1 MQQLNPDSMTA
12 IQPELTSG
20 ENFIW
25 AGRPSGSVIFHKE
38 DAFLVPFSLLWGGF
52 AIFWELGVA
61 GYWGSGARSGN
72 GAAI

>member
-38 DAFLVPFSLLWGGF
+38 DAFLVPFSLLWARFDFGSLF
-52 AIFWELGVA
+52 SRILG
-61 GYWGSGARSGN
+61 
-72 GAAI
+72 GAALPALR